1 MTKSRILIMVAA
13 LALLASG
20 CGVDTPES
28 VTYPVTVPSGAGYFA
43 NYIAIGNSFTA
54 GFQDGGLHVAGQ
66 SYSYPQQIA
75 SALGYPAG
83 SFVQPLINHPGI
95 GSTDTG
101 DPAFT
106 ASVLHWTGTSIG
118 LIGETPTAE
127 VPNLL
132 LASSWPVPYS
142 NLGVPGATTNDILNC
157 TDSSNSQ
164 SPGNGYFD
172 FILRNPT
179 FGNVTMIDQAIN
191 RGPTLVTC
199 WIGNNDILGGATSGE
214 PAVFDGVN
222 GNITPPSVFQT
233 MYEGI
238 LDKIAAETMLK
249 SGWEPMI
256 MTANIPSISSAP
268 YFMPQVVFEAIMA
281 GAGYPHT
288 ITYEETPEYVLF
300 PALSFLDP
308 YNPVDLPASL
318 TLDAAEVDI
327 VESMVVAYNDI
338 IAAAAAARGIMV
350 YDANAALAGMTAV
363 QKTHFLALLPA
374 AGYDVATAASMTEFS
389 LDGIHPNSHGYS
401 LVAQGF
407 LDLINGAFGTEF
419 EAPVDL
425 GSWDP
430 TYGLDPTPP
439 TAAAPEAFTAI
450 ERLFN

>member
-28 VTYPVTVPSGAGYFA
+28 VTYPITVPSGAGYFA
-43 NYIAIGNSFTA
+43 NYIAIGNSLTA
-54 GFQDGGLHVAGQ
+54 GYQDGGLHVAGQ

-83 SFVQPLINHPGI
+83 SFVQPMINHPGI
-95 GSTDTG
+95 GSADTG
-101 DPAFT
+101 DDATT
-106 ASVLHWTGTSIG
+106 AGVYHWTGTGIG
-118 LIGETPTAE
+118 FTGETPTAE
-127 VPNLL
+127 VPGLL

-142 NLGVPGATTNDILNC
+142 NLGVPGATTYDMLYC

-179 FGNVTMIDQAIN
+179 FGNITMIDQAIN

-214 PAVFDGVN
+214 PVVGV
-222 GNITPPSVFQT
+222 NITPTVNFQA
-233 MYEGI
+233 MFEGI
-238 LDKIAAETMLK
+238 LDKIAAETMIK

-268 YFMPQVVFEAIMA
+268 YFMPQAIFEAIL
-281 GAGYPHT
+281 GAP
-288 ITYEETPEYVLF
+288 IPYEETPAYVLF
-300 PALSFLDP
+300 PALSYVAAGGTLP
-308 YNPVDLPASL
+308 LPADY
-318 TLDAAEVDI
+318 TLDQAEVDV
-327 VESMVVAYNDI
+327 VEAMVVEYNTV
-338 IAAAAAARGIMV
+338 IADASAARGIMV
-350 YDANAALAGMTAV
+350 YDANAALAAMTDA
-363 QKTHFLALLPA
+363 QRTHFLALLPE
-374 AGYDVATAASMTEFS
+374 AGYDVAIAASMTEFS

-407 LDLINGAFGTEF
+407 LDLINGAFGTVF
-419 EAPVDL
+419 EAPYDA
-425 GSWDP
+425 STWDP
-430 TYGLDPTPP
+430 TYGVPAPT

-450 ERLFN
+450 KGLFN

>member
-28 VTYPVTVPSGAGYFA
+28 VTYPVTAPTGAGYFA
-43 NYIAIGNSFTA
+43 NYIAIGNSLTA
-54 GFQDGGLHVAGQ
+54 GYQDGGLHVAGQ

-95 GSTDTG
+95 GSSETG
-101 DPAFT
+101 DDETT
-106 ASVLHWTGTSIG
+106 ASVLHWTGTGIG
-118 LIGETPTAE
+118 LVGVTPTVE

-142 NLGVPGATTNDILNC
+142 NLGVPGATTYDMLYC

-179 FGNVTMIDQAIN
+179 FGDITMIDQAIN

-214 PAVFDGVN
+214 PEVGV
-222 GNITPPSVFQT
+222 NITPTVNFQA

-238 LDKIAAETMLK
+238 LDKIAAETMLQ

-268 YFMPQVVFEAIMA
+268 YFMPPAVFEAII
-281 GAGYPHT
+281 GSPLPYV
-288 ITYEETPEYVLF
+288 EEPAYVLF
-300 PALSFLDP
+300 PALS
-308 YNPVDLPASL
+308 YVSSGGVLPIPEEY
-318 TLDAAEVDI
+318 TLDQAEVDV
-327 VESMVVAYNDI
+327 VEAMVVEYNDV
-338 IAAAAAARGIMV
+338 IATAAAARGVMV
-350 YDANAALAGMTAV
+350 YDANAALAEMTDI
-363 QKTHFLALLPA
+363 QRTHFLALLPA

-419 EAPVDL
+419 EASYDAS
-425 GSWDP
+425 SWDP
-430 TYGLDPTPP
+430 TYGMDPTPA
-439 TAAAPEAFTAI
+439 AAAPEAFTAI
-450 ERLFN
+450 KGLFN

>member
-28 VTYPVTVPSGAGYFA
+28 VTYPVTTPEGAGYFA
-43 NYIAIGNSFTA
+43 NYIAIGNSLTA
-54 GFQDGGLHVAGQ
+54 GYQDGGLHVSGQ

-75 SALGYPAG
+75 NALGYPAG
-83 SFVQPLINHPGI
+83 SFAQPLVNHPGI
-95 GSTDTG
+95 GSSETG
-101 DPAFT
+101 DPMQVAG
-106 ASVLHWTGTSIG
+106 VLHWDGAGIG
-118 LIGETPTAE
+118 LVGTTDALE

-142 NLGVPGATTNDILNC
+142 NLGVPGATTYDMLYC
-157 TDSSNSQ
+157 TDSLNSQ
-164 SPGNGYFD
+164 SPGNAYFD

-179 FGNVTMIDQAIN
+179 FGDVTMIDQAIN

-214 PAVFDGVN
+214 PEVGV
-222 GNITPPSVFQT
+222 NITPTANFQA

-268 YFMPQVVFEAIMA
+268 YFMPQAIFEAIL
-281 GAGYPHT
+281 GTP
-288 ITYEETPEYVLF
+288 IPYEETPAYVLF
-300 PALSFLDP
+300 PALGYVAAGGALP
-308 YNPVDLPASL
+308 LPADY
-318 TLDAAEVDI
+318 TLEQDEVDI
-327 VESMVVAYNDI
+327 VEAMVVEYNNV
-338 IAAAAAARGIMV
+338 IAAAAEARGIMV
-350 YDANAALAGMTAV
+350 YDANAALANMTDT
-363 QKTHFLALLPA
+363 QRSHFLAVYGDV
-374 AGYDVATAASMTEFS
+374 GYDTELAASMTEFS

-401 LVAQGF
+401 IVAQGF

-419 EAPVDL
+419 EAPYDAS
-425 GSWDP
+425 SWDP
-430 TYGLDPTPP
+430 TYGVVPVVP
-439 TAAAPEAFTAI
+439 ASAPAEFNAMKA
-450 ERLFN
+450 LFN